1 MHHTYLI
8 VRVPLN
14 FIWTNPTF
22 FLFPEPMANP
32 EQKLVTRGSLILD
45 AVLLVTFYLL
55 LFNIVRS
62 HVSATTP
69 TWTNIEAAYT
79 ASCLTGVFWLAL
91 QMFRVVLRF
100 HRESKK

>member
-1 MHHTYLI
+1 
-8 VRVPLN
+8 
-14 FIWTNPTF
+14 
-22 FLFPEPMANP
+22 MAKS
-32 EQKLVTRGSLILD
+32 EQKHVTRGSLMVD
-45 AVLLVTFYLL
+45 AVLLAAFFLL
-55 LFNIVRS
+55 LFKIVRS

-69 TWTNIEAAYT
+69 MWTNIEAAYT